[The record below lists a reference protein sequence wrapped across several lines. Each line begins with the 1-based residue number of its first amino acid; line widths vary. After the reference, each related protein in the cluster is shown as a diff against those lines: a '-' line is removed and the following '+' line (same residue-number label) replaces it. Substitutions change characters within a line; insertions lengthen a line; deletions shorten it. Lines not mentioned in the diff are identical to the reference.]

1 MVADKNIIK
10 RVANYHKVMLEK
22 DFEQFIYQE
31 YGQDPFPYEYSE
43 EDLYMQIS
51 KLVGDYKKGGFEF
64 KLLTPMEKL
73 IQENCII
80 KDICIENIRE
90 VNHLNEQLDELK
102 EVIINNGLSVPNDEI
117 DF

>member
-1 MVADKNIIK
+1 
-10 RVANYHKVMLEK
+10 
-22 DFEQFIYQE
+22 
-31 YGQDPFPYEYSE
+31 
-43 EDLYMQIS
+43 
-51 KLVGDYKKGGFEF
+51 
-64 KLLTPMEKL
+64 MEKL